1 MKQFLLII
9 LSIFFGFVFS
19 IIFKLT
25 KNKYLITLLISIMF
39 TLIYLFIMYIFN
51 DGIIN
56 FTLKLSIIFGYILY
70 LKLSNMYQVMKK
82 N

>member
-25 KNKYLITLLISIMF
+25 KNKYLITMLISIMF

-56 FTLKLSIIFGYILY
+56 FTLKLAIIFGYILY